1 MQQRI
6 NITLP
11 EETIGLIDRV
21 TKNGNRSDFIDQAI
35 KFYVKAVGQ
44 TRLEQLLKEG
54 AIKHAERDLEMAEE
68 WFPLEEE
75 AWQKHQE

>member
-11 EETIGLIDRV
+11 QETVSLIDRV
-21 TKNGNRSDFIDQAI
+21 TQKGNRSDFIDQAI

-44 TRLEQLLKEG
+44 TRLKQLLKEG

-68 WFPLEEE
+68 WFSLEEE
-75 AWQKHQE
+75 AWQKQQE